1 MPACTARACGHTSVQ
16 YRVHPR
22 AGPACSPAR
31 GERRMSL
38 STTYESTGCN
48 HPSMHCDDTCVRVRT
63 LYVSVVIRPI
73 PTYESTGCNHQSMHC
88 DDTCVRVRTLY
99 VTVVIRPSVSPHSRT
114 GCTPTPV
121 LHAALRAAST
131 GVTRPSSTGCK
142 STPVLHVAHVTRQ
155 PTYSDV
161 RVPSGPVESSATRAS
176 QLHPVRTKLRC
187 EITLFVVECLLP
199 SRSQLRLG

>member
-1 MPACTARACGHTSVQ
+1 MPACTARACGHTFVK

-38 STTYESTGCN
+38 ST
-48 HPSMHCDDTCVRVRT
+48 
-63 LYVSVVIRPI
+63 
-73 PTYESTGCNHQSMHC
+73 TYESTGCNHQSMHC

-161 RVPSGPVESSATRAS
+161 RVPSGPVEPSATRAS